1 MQDGLLDF
9 GLGAIVGG
17 LCLSAG
23 WGLFWLSIASIGV
36 IRRTCSWRVVL
47 NSLAVL
53 ISPLLLA
60 GIVIWLRGSAPVTSA
75 SFASGL
81 MVMPFVLLGLGLRQG
96 PDGQRVGAHM
106 LDGIWHLKDELLGKH
121 HGCGGCDHEHGG
133 CG

>member
-1 MQDGLLDF
+1 MQDGLLNF
-9 GLGAIVGG
+9 GVGTIVGG

-23 WGLFWLSIASIGV
+23 WGLFWLSIAAVGV
-36 IRRTCSWRVVL
+36 SRGTCSWRVVL

-60 GIVIWLRGSAPVTSA
+60 WFVIRLRGIAPITSV

-81 MVMPFVLLGLGLRQG
+81 TVMPFILLGLGLRPG
-96 PDGQRVGAHM
+96 PDGQRAGAHM